1 MNIKLKAFGLGGFL
15 ALATFVAQP
24 VKADDWNKR
33 TEFQFSSPVEIPGRV
48 LPAGK
53 YVFELADS
61 DSDRN
66 LVEVFSE
73 DPAGNLSLVTTLMA
87 IPDYLE
93 QTQDKPI
100 VHFEERAAGSPEAIH
115 SWFYP
120 GESTGWEFVYRK
132 PQTLETAASTTP
144 AATPAPVAAAPAP
157 TLPASPQVQEEQ
169 GITDEVAVQE
179 EISIAQDDPSAQQ
192 PTADADTQDSAD
204 RTLPETAGYS
214 HLELMIGLAMLA
226 GGGVTVLSSRRKSL
240 A

>member
-1 MNIKLKAFGLGGFL
+1 MSINLQAFGLGGFL

-33 TEFQFSSPVEIPGRV
+33 TEFQFSVPVEVPGRV

-53 YVFELADS
+53 YVFELADN

-66 LVEVFSE
+66 VVEVFSE
-73 DPAGNLSLVTTLMA
+73 DPGRKLSLVTTLMA

-93 QTQDKPI
+93 QSQDKPV
-100 VHFEERAAGSPEAIH
+100 VHFEERVSGSPEAIH

-120 GESTGWEFVYRK
+120 GEHTGWEFVYPK
-132 PQTLETAASTTP
+132 SQTLETAASTTP
-144 AATPAPVAAAPAP
+144 AATPAPVAAAPAS
-157 TLPASPQVQEEQ
+157 TLPAPPQVQEAQ
-169 GITDEVAVQE
+169 LVSDEDAVVE
-179 EISIAQDDPSAQQ
+179 ELSIDQYDPPAPQ

-226 GGGVTVLSSRRKSL
+226 GGGATVLSARRKSL

>member
-1 MNIKLKAFGLGGFL
+1 MNINLKALGLGGFL
-15 ALATFVAQP
+15 ALATFIAQP

-33 TEFQFSSPVEIPGRV
+33 TELQFSGPVEIPGRV

-53 YVFELADS
+53 YVFELADTE
-61 DSDRN
+61 SDRN
-66 LVEVFSE
+66 VVEVFSE

-93 QTQDKPI
+93 QTQDKPV
-100 VHFEERAAGSPEAIH
+100 VHFEERTSGAPEAIH

-120 GESTGWEFVYRK
+120 GEHTGWEFVYPK
-132 PQTLETAASTTP
+132 PLTLETAASTTP
-144 AATPAPVAAAPAP
+144 APTSATVAAAPAS
-157 TLPASPQVQEEQ
+157 TLPAPPRAQEEQ
-169 GITDEVAVQE
+169 ALTDELAVE
-179 EISIAQDDPSAQQ
+179 EELSIDEYDPPAPQ

-204 RTLPETAGYS
+204 RTLPETGGYS

-226 GGGVTVLSSRRKSL
+226 GGGVTVLSARRKSL